1 MITMMARHNKEV
13 MRRLFNDLLQRAVKQ
28 TARPMKK
35 RLGATSGG
43 IKNCASLGRRAS
55 TRPAVSTHEVQC
67 ALSYSERHPVK
78 AVWPSDV
85 LMVRQSME
93 KEGKLR
99 KVGWRGEYLCLR

>member
-1 MITMMARHNKEV
+1 
-13 MRRLFNDLLQRAVKQ
+13 
-28 TARPMKK
+28 MKK

-67 ALSYSERHPVK
+67 TLSYSERHPVK

-85 LMVRQSME
+85 FMVRQSMG

-99 KVGWRGEYLCLR
+99 KVGWRGEYLCLREDAKTWR

>member
-1 MITMMARHNKEV
+1 
-13 MRRLFNDLLQRAVKQ
+13 
-28 TARPMKK
+28 MKK

-85 LMVRQSME
+85 LMVRQSMRKEE
-93 KEGKLR
+93 KVEEGWMEGRVLMPA
-99 KVGWRGEYLCLR
+99 RGCQDFSGDCGDV